1 MAMAMLLA
9 AMGGCMSEPR
19 RVSST
24 WDPFREKLADPG
36 AAPRDAGANDPRVV
50 SPRGYAVE
58 LARFSGPDA
67 PARAFELTARLRAQA
82 GLAELWSA
90 DGPNLSTVYLGRFRD
105 PRSDTARLA
114 IKQAR
119 EAELDGMTLFA
130 NAEMVP
136 LSGGNTASLPELD
149 LRNHTGQYAL
159 QIGYF
164 DLGYGTAFR
173 KAAEDRAQELRD
185 QGHDAYYYHGPNRS
199 LIAIGPYTYE
209 QAFIR
214 VGQTDTYAATVLA
227 TQRQFPY
234 NVRNDVGPNDE
245 FTPEELGLQPS
256 FLVLV
261 R

>member
-1 MAMAMLLA
+1 MAMLLA
-9 AMGGCMSEPR
+9 ALAGCMSEPQ

-24 WDPFREKLADPG
+24 WDPFRDQLGDPAPPPQNAD
-36 AAPRDAGANDPRVV
+36 RNDPRVV

-67 PARAFELTARLRAQA
+67 AARAFELTARLREQA
-82 GLAELWSA
+82 NLADLWYA

-105 PRSDTARLA
+105 PRSDTARVA
-114 IKQAR
+114 IKRAR
-119 EAELDGMTLFA
+119 EAELDGLTPFA
-130 NAEMVP
+130 KAEMVP
-136 LSGGNTASLPELD
+136 LSGGDTASLPELD

-159 QIGYF
+159 QIGYY

-173 KAAEDRAQELRD
+173 RAAEDQAQKLRD

-199 LIAIGPYTYE
+199 LIAMGPYTYE
-209 QAFIR
+209 EAFVR
-214 VGQTDTYAATVLA
+214 VGQTDTYTAAVLA
-227 TQRQFPY
+227 AQREFPY
-234 NVRNDVGPNDE
+234 NVRNGVGPTAD
-245 FTPEELGLQPS
+245 FTAEELGLRPS